1 MSQVKY
7 PQCRSVVYAPAAEM
21 AAKAMSKGFAN
32 NPLDKPPVAPAPDTK
47 LEIDFVH
54 GYHNNGLFPSQRNN
68 TFYLNTG
75 EIVYP
80 SAALIIMYN
89 QEKHTQI
96 FFKGHSDEVSCL
108 TVHPNGK
115 FVASSQGGR

>member
-54 GYHNNGLFPSQRNN
+54 GYHNTGLFPSQRNN